1 MKITPVIPT
10 DIISVIP
17 APPLS
22 FRTCFGIY
30 SLFLQKLL
38 SIIRRI
44 LHSDNKYGTTMLP
57 TTKTFKARQFIYQE
71 GESANEM
78 YIIISGKV
86 KIAKN
91 IGKNPVVIA
100 TLEKGGFFG
109 EVALFREKQ
118 HSATAIAETDL
129 ELAVIKKESFYQQ
142 FEQLPSWCLTIV
154 QSMANRLH
162 NALEQLSSITVKPPP
177 PEEPGQAAPEA
188 QKDESKES
196 QPDKEEK
203 QDNS

>member
-1 MKITPVIPT
+1 
-10 DIISVIP
+10 
-17 APPLS
+17 
-22 FRTCFGIY
+22 
-30 SLFLQKLL
+30 
-38 SIIRRI
+38 
-44 LHSDNKYGTTMLP
+44 MLP
-57 TTKTFKARQFIYQE
+57 TTKAFKTRQFIYQE

-162 NALEQLSSITVKPPP
+162 NALEQLSSTPVKPPS
-177 PEEPGQAAPEA
+177 PEEPEQAAPEA
-188 QKDESKES
+188 QKDESE
-196 QPDKEEK
+196 
-203 QDNS
+203 